1 MSAQI
6 REPKSP
12 SGGEYLSISESPPL
26 VLGLM
31 ADLLCEE
38 STLKKGVDHDPTT
51 VLASVNTI
59 LGAMATNGSMETPG
73 QIYTVFSSVI
83 CEELQ
88 RRASERGLSA
98 EFRSQLEELCR
109 ELLEMRPFAH
119 RTTVQGMLNGCKKDA
134 SDELLNRSFQQS
146 MEELGVA
153 GYTPPKVAINQDP
166 HFAEFNPS
174 FKNGE
179 IRQKLV
185 GGHSTLKTGYQ
196 YNLTNI
202 TPLGLYNAI
211 DLAPKRQENKEDLGD
226 LRYAVTF
233 GKAAE
238 RVSQAGL
245 TLAQFQ
251 GDRGLDA
258 AGLFSVSRL
267 HAWPSAAGEVGALAG
282 STEGAFLVTPWMST
296 HATKAELIAGEQFA
310 EVVVQPSNFS
320 RDQYAGNDPIVRAV
334 LGPSPPCKVTVETA
348 IVVLQK
354 VGESYCD
361 FSPPEVQAELAALQ
375 RAVDVNADNVEV
387 LKKSY
392 FGQLR
397 AIKPTYQD
405 RGLAMKL
412 NAKRRGPLAGE
423 TGKAW
428 NTRKQYNRAKRAGK
442 ALQRKLEVYLRQF
455 QIFEVGA
462 DAAALAL
469 LKGPPCRARTHLVFA
484 LKTACKGYCSRWC
497 IESGY
502 EIIEYQFPL
511 RYRGA
516 SSDTHVR
523 IYVPQAMV
531 FNSYRVA
538 QIKHV
543 GATKPHNWRPWKA
556 RMKLRC
562 RQLSAA
568 EQRLYSTKTH
578 ILQLLGESLKIYFC
592 RSSSQC

>member
-12 SGGEYLSISESPPL
+12 SGCEYLSVSESLPP

-31 ADLLCEE
+31 ADLLSEE
-38 STLKKGVDHDPTT
+38 STLKKGVDHNPAT

-59 LGAMATNGSMETPG
+59 LGAMVTNGSMETPG
-73 QIYTVFSSVI
+73 QIYFVFSSEI
-83 CEELQ
+83 CRELQ
-88 RRASERGLSA
+88 RRAGERELSP
-98 EFRSQLEELCR
+98 EFRSQLGDLCR
-109 ELLEMRPFAH
+109 ELLEMHPFAH

-134 SDELLNRSFQQS
+134 SDQLLDRSFQQS
-146 MEELGVA
+146 MEELGTA
-153 GYTPPKVAINQDP
+153 GYRPPKVAINQDP

-174 FKNGE
+174 FRNGE

-211 DLAPKRQENKEDLGD
+211 DLAPKRQDNKEDLGD
-226 LRYAVTF
+226 LRYAATF

-238 RVSQAGL
+238 RVKRAGL

-258 AGLFSVSRL
+258 AGLFSISRL

-296 HATKAELIAGEQFA
+296 RMTKAGLIAGESFA
-310 EVVVQPSNFS
+310 EVAVQSSNFP
-320 RDQYAGNDPIVRAV
+320 RNQYAGNDPLVRAV
-334 LGPSPPCKVTVETA
+334 LGPSPPCKVPVETA
-348 IVVLQK
+348 VVVLRK

-375 RAVDVNADNVEV
+375 QAVDANTESVEA

-392 FGQLR
+392 FEQLR

-412 NAKRRGPLAGE
+412 NAKRHGPLARE
-423 TGKAW
+423 TDEAW
-428 NTRKQYNRAKRAGK
+428 VTRKQYNRVKRAGK
-442 ALQRKLEVYLRQF
+442 ALQRKLEGYLRQF

-469 LKGPPCRARTHLVFA
+469 LKGQPCRARTHLVFA
-484 LKTACKGYCSRWC
+484 LKAACKGYCSRWC

-502 EIIEYQFPL
+502 EIIEYLFPL
-511 RYRGA
+511 HYRGA

-523 IYVPQAMV
+523 IYVLQAIL

-543 GATKPHNWRPWKA
+543 GATKPHNWRPWDA
-556 RMKLRC
+556 RKKLRC

-568 EQRLYSTKTH
+568 EQRAYSTRAH
-578 ILQLLGESLKIYFC
+578 ALQLLGESLKNYFC
-592 RSSSQC
+592 RSSTQC